1 MRRVLLWA
9 LDSET
14 SADLRATEHVTVVG
28 QACCRSELEAMA
40 RSWQADLV
48 VCTVQEWLRALGAG
62 GSAAGEAVGE
72 APGTGLTR
80 REEEVLRLVAQG
92 LTSRQI
98 AGALRISLK
107 TVQTHRAHL
116 REKLEAHDRVDLVK
130 AAIRLGLATP
140 EVPVAHAHPQY
151 RSGDR

>member
-14 SADLRATEHVTVVG
+14 SADLKATEHVTVVG
-28 QACCRSELEAMA
+28 QACHRSELEAMA

-48 VCTVQEWLRALGAG
+48 VCTVQEWLRALGTGAT
-62 GSAAGEAVGE
+62 AAA
-72 APGTGLTR
+72 APAAGLTR

-98 AGALRISLK
+98 ADTLHISLK

-130 AAIRLGLATP
+130 AAIYLGLATP
-140 EVPVAHAHPQY
+140 EATGAHARPQY